1 MQQKIA
7 LCAGVLALAVMASG
21 PGLAQPAPP
30 PPAGSV
36 HPGDGPGMPPH
47 EILTIVRSTGMEPV
61 SRPIRQGPAYV
72 LRALDPAGEEV
83 RVIVD
88 ARRGRIVKVAPVM
101 MPRYAVVPP
110 PYGRPPRPIPMVPD
124 GYGPNARIAGLPPGV
139 EGAAPNGVGGLPAGP
154 AHAPLAG
161 APQDPPAQA
170 GPPPLPRP
178 RPKVASI
185 DAPAAQPSATGTAPA
200 PGGARDSKEKDST
213 GTIPAPAAPVEM
225 HE

>member
-1 MQQKIA
+1 
-7 LCAGVLALAVMASG
+7 
-21 PGLAQPAPP
+21 
-30 PPAGSV
+30 
-36 HPGDGPGMPPH
+36 MPPH

-101 MPRYAVVPP
+101 MPRYAVMPP

-124 GYGPNARIAGLPPGV
+124 GYGPNARIAGLPPSPD
-139 EGAAPNGVGGLPAGP
+139 AAPSGLGGLPAG
-154 AHAPLAG
+154 AG
-161 APQDPPAQA
+161 SRSSRRRAA
-170 GPPPLPRP
+170 GSGGAGRST
-178 RPKVASI
+178 A
-185 DAPAAQPSATGTAPA
+185 AAAAAAQGRRDRGARRAAARAGTAPSRA
-200 PGGARDSKEKDST
+200 RRGHKERQHRRDPGA
-213 GTIPAPAAPVEM
+213 AAPIEM

>member
-1 MQQKIA
+1 VQQKIA
-7 LCAGVLALAVMASG
+7 LCSGVLALAVVASG
-21 PGLAQPAPP
+21 PGLAQPVPP
-30 PPAGSV
+30 PQAGTI
-36 HPGDGPGMPPH
+36 HPGDAPGMPPH
-47 EILTIVRSTGMEPV
+47 EILTIVRSTGMEPL

-101 MPRYAVVPP
+101 MPRYAVMPP

-124 GYGPNARIAGLPPGV
+124 GYGPNARIAGLPPSPD
-139 EGAAPNGVGGLPAGP
+139 AAPSGLGGLPAGL
-154 AHAPLAG
+154 AHAPPAG
-161 APQDPPAQA
+161 VLQDPAAQA

-178 RPKVASI
+178 RPKVAATE
-185 DAPAAQPSATGTAPA
+185 APTAQPPAPGTAPG
-200 PGGARDSKEKDST
+200 PGVSRDNKPKDSA
-213 GTIPAPAAPVEM
+213 GAIPAPAAPIEM

>member
-1 MQQKIA
+1 LQQKIA

-21 PGLAQPAPP
+21 PGLAQPVPP
-30 PPAGSV
+30 L
-36 HPGDGPGMPPH
+36 HPGDAPGMPPH

-61 SRPIRQGPAYV
+61 SRPIRQGPVYV

-101 MPRYAVVPP
+101 MPRYAVMPP

-124 GYGPNARIAGLPPGV
+124 GYGPSARIAGLPPSPD
-139 EGAAPNGVGGLPAGP
+139 AAPSGLGGLPAGP
-154 AHAPLAG
+154 AHAPPAG
-161 APQDPPAQA
+161 VLQDPAAQA

-178 RPKVASI
+178 RPKVAATE
-185 DAPAAQPSATGTAPA
+185 APAAQPPAPGTAPG
-200 PGGARDSKEKDST
+200 PGVARDNKEKDST
-213 GTIPAPAAPVEM
+213 GAIPAPAAPIEM